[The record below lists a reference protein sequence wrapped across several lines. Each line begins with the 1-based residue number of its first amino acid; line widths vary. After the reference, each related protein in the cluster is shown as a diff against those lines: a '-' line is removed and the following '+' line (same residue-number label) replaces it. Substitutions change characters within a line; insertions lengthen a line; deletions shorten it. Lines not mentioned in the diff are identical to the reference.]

1 MIQPPRAKKRNKEL
15 TIHGHTRR
23 DDYYWLRE
31 RDNPEVRAHLQ
42 AENDY
47 TKTVMQPT
55 EPLQEKL
62 FAEIIG
68 RIKQTDMSV
77 PFKKNGY
84 YYYTRF
90 EEGKEYPVY
99 CRKKGSPRAG
109 EEIMLDVNQLAEG
122 YEYFQVVGLQ
132 VSIDN
137 RLLAFGVDTRG
148 SRKYTL
154 HFKNLFSGEIL
165 KDEIP
170 DTTGTAAWANDN
182 KTIFYTLKD
191 QAFRPHKICKHIIGE
206 DISRDEEVYHEAD
219 ETFRTYVRKS
229 KSDQYILIASY
240 STLSSEYRYLE
251 AGRPAGEF
259 KMVQPRQ
266 KDMEYHVAHFEDHFY
281 IRTNFLARNFRL
293 VKTPLTQT
301 GLEHWQEVIPHRE
314 DVLLEEFEIFKEFL
328 VAEERKNGLA
338 QLRVIR
344 WADMS
349 AHAIDFGEE
358 TYTAYISVNPEFD
371 TPWLRFGYSSLT
383 IPDSIFDYHM
393 KTRRKKLLKQQ
404 EVLGDFD
411 SRNYKAQRL
420 YAAAADGSRIPI
432 SLVYRKGVKRNG
444 GNPLL
449 LYGYG
454 SYGHSLEPSFNPI
467 HLSLLDRGFVYAIA
481 HVRGG
486 QEMGRR
492 WYEEGKLLKKKNTF
506 GDFIVCAQHLV
517 AEKWTNRGKLFAMG
531 GSAGGLLMG
540 AVINMRPDLFKGVVA
555 VVPFVD
561 VVTTMLD
568 DSIPLTTGE
577 YDEWGNPHDKTYYEY
592 ILAYSPYDNVAARD
606 YPAMLVTAGLHDS
619 QVQYWEP
626 VKWVARLREKKTDQN
641 PLLLYTNMEAG
652 HSGISGRFRRLRE
665 IALHYAFILNLL
677 DKNE

>member
-1 MIQPPRAKKRNKEL
+1 MIQPPRAKKRKKEL

-23 DDYYWLRE
+23 DDYYWLKE
-31 RDNPEVRAHLQ
+31 RDNPEVRAYLQ

-47 TKTVMQPT
+47 TKAVIRHT
-55 EPLQEKL
+55 EPFQEKL
-62 FAEIIG
+62 FAEIVG

-77 PFKKNGY
+77 PFEKNGY

-90 EEGKEYPVY
+90 EEGREYPVF
-99 CRKKGSPRAG
+99 CRKKSGPRAG
-109 EEIMLDVNQLAEG
+109 EEILLDVNQLAEG
-122 YEYFQVVGLQ
+122 HEYFQVAGLQ

-137 RLLAFGVDTRG
+137 RMLAFGVDTWG
-148 SRKYTL
+148 SRKYML
-154 HFKNLFSGEIL
+154 RFKNLYSGEML

-170 DTTGTAAWANDN
+170 GTTGTAAWANDN

-191 QAFRPHKICKHIIGE
+191 QAFRPYKIYKHIIGE

-229 KSDQYILIASY
+229 KSDRYILIGSY

-251 AGRPAGEF
+251 AHRPAGEF
-259 KMVQPRQ
+259 KMILPRQ

-328 VAEERKNGLA
+328 VAEERKNGLTA
-338 QLRVIR
+338 LRVIR

-349 AHAIDFGEE
+349 VHAIDFGEE

-383 IPDSIFDYHM
+383 TPDSVFDYHM
-393 KTRRKKLLKQQ
+393 KSRRRKLLKRQ

-411 SRNYKAQRL
+411 SKNYKAQRL
-420 YAAAADGSRIPI
+420 YAAAPDGSRIPV

-454 SYGHSLEPSFNPI
+454 SYGHSLEPSFNSI

-506 GDFIVCAQHLV
+506 GDFIACAQHLV

-531 GSAGGLLMG
+531 GSAGGLLLG

-577 YDEWGNPHDKTYYEY
+577 YDEWGNPHEKAYYEY
-592 ILAYSPYDNVAARD
+592 MLAYSPYDNVAARD

-626 VKWVARLREKKTDQN
+626 AKWVARLREKKTDQN

-652 HSGISGRFRRLRE
+652 HSGVSGRFRKLRE